1 MQQNNLSS
9 KTAVAPLPSEEV
21 LRFSRH
27 AQTRM
32 IDRGIEL
39 TANQWR
45 RLGQA
50 VQSLR
55 ARGGRNTLILLDRIA
70 LVVSI
75 KNRRVITIV
84 DRQTMRDNIF
94 TNIDSAMLA

>member
-1 MQQNNLSS
+1 MHQDRSS
-9 KTAVAPLPSEEV
+9 SHAAVAPLPSEV
-21 LRFSRH
+21 VRFSQH
-27 AQTRM
+27 AQNRM

-39 TANQWR
+39 TAGQWR
-45 RLGQA
+45 RLGRA

-70 LVVSI
+70 MVVSI
-75 KNRRVITIV
+75 KNRRVITVV
-84 DRQTMRDNIF
+84 DRRTMQDNIF